1 MQISIIVPDR
11 TVYVDGFAVE
21 LPALDWAKFD
31 GEKNNPWDDISAVQF
46 DTERKS
52 GHVEYK
58 TVATKQTAR
67 ADMTPPNW
75 LIGEADFANNFA
87 WVLPIY
93 QAERERVEAAEAA
106 RKEAEA
112 KAAETAAAK
121 AESDRRAAIE
131 RASLPRD
138 ESAAP
143 VEPVASKDELEA
155 LQKQLAALQ
164 ASNELLAQRV
174 AANEEAAIK
183 TLGGG

>member
-21 LPALDWAKFD
+21 IPTLDWASFD
-31 GEKNNPWDDISAVQF
+31 GDPGNPWDDIWAVQY
-46 DTERKS
+46 DTDRKS

-58 TVATKQTAR
+58 TLATKQTAR
-67 ADMTPPNW
+67 PDITPPNW
-75 LIGEADFANNFA
+75 PIGEAEFSSNFG

-93 QAERERVEAAEAA
+93 QAERARVEAAEAA
-106 RKEAEA
+106 RREAEA
-112 KAAETAAAK
+112 KAAEAAAGK
-121 AESDRRAAIE
+121 AEADRRGAID

-143 VEPVASKDELEA
+143 VEPAASKDELEA

>member
-58 TVATKQTAR
+58 TVPTKQASR
-67 ADMTPPNW
+67 PDITPPNW
-75 LIGEADFANNFA
+75 PIGEEDFSREFA

-93 QAERERVEAAEAA
+93 QEERARVEAAEAA

-112 KAAETAAAK
+112 KAAEAAK
-121 AESDRRAAIE
+121 LKAEADRRAAID
-131 RASLPRD
+131 RASLPHD
-138 ESAAP
+138 ETAEP
-143 VEPVASKDELEA
+143 VEPAASKEELEA

>member
-112 KAAETAAAK
+112 KAAEAAAAK
-121 AESDRRAAIE
+121 AEADRRAAID

-138 ESAAP
+138 ETEP

-155 LQKQLAALQ
+155 LQKKLAALQ

-174 AANEEAAIK
+174 AANEDAAIK